1 MYFID
6 PAIMLM
12 LQEEA
17 ESGLF
22 TADQVGGYLSTAVFA
37 IINVAVAYFIIKKL
51 IFKPIIKIMK
61 DREAAIGDSLKN
73 AEALNEQAKQHEE
86 ESRNGI
92 EDARVKATEIMDQ
105 GRENAEKQAEII
117 VGKANDDAEEIVNH
131 AKADAQRIKK
141 VALEEMKDEVSDLAV
156 QIAAKVLGDV
166 VAEEKLRELSE
177 KHTAEVLDEEVKKLG

>member
-12 LQEEA
+12 LQEET

-166 VAEEKLRELSE
+166 VAEEKLRDLAE

>member
-12 LQEEA
+12 LQEET

-177 KHTAEVLDEEVKKLG
+177 KHTAEVLDEGVKKLG